1 MEEKILKIIILFF
14 FSRGKRD
21 SCVVGRHTHTRIEF
35 LNGVVVVHMQLL
47 NQKKYCG
54 FFFSFFLSFFVRVWP
69 RNPRAAFL
77 SPTPSPDEIFVL

>member
-14 FSRGKRD
+14 FQGGKEIRVWSAD
-21 SCVVGRHTHTRIEF
+21 THTRIEF

-54 FFFSFFLSFFVRVWP
+54 FFFSFFL
-69 RNPRAAFL
+69 RACVA
-77 SPTPSPDEIFVL
+77 P